1 MKITSG
7 FATCVAPCVR
17 ITYVALMT
25 WLTRSVTAVHQAHA
39 QADRKKEEQL
49 QSQAEDLRKAEDSLR
64 TLTASEA
71 AARNASMD
79 ALAQVVEVQETL
91 RAARENQGM
100 KESEELSSMHA
111 RMMQASSVIQQLNAR
126 IAKQMT
132 SATDAEHHKNVL
144 DARIRHLQGEVE
156 ALQQTVAEEK
166 RAVVVTRDLHARSVA
181 LLSSER
187 QHAEKHKR
195 ENERALREANEQIAQ
210 LRSQTRKQLAQIKE
224 METLARAASSS
235 SSSSSSDEEEDEG
248 EGTNNTFRR
257 TQSGGQSPATLKSW
271 LYMLW
276 LLTLKL
282 GEADAPSR
290 IMVDADS
297 QTDDAHHQHKHKGAE
312 QAAAPKVYADAGVQ
326 TQVEE
331 GKRKSIEEDFWNWM
345 VIKAEKDVEKGA
357 VKMLADS
364 QILTTISSVLSEKA
378 IVDFADGERFR
389 PLMSLSSFLW
399 MWMITES
406 RDKDKAK
413 AELHKFISNLLVRVR
428 GLQNERRR
436 IVFSSGQ
443 KDPLLQRMMMFA
455 RFLGLWVSDPLDPAV
470 TLKPIGPGGMYA
482 SLLRPHDL

>member
-1 MKITSG
+1 M
-7 FATCVAPCVR
+7 
-17 ITYVALMT
+17 
-25 WLTRSVTAVHQAHA
+25 
-39 QADRKKEEQL
+39 
-49 QSQAEDLRKAEDSLR
+49 
-64 TLTASEA
+64 
-71 AARNASMD
+71 
-79 ALAQVVEVQETL
+79 
-91 RAARENQGM
+91 
-100 KESEELSSMHA
+100 
-111 RMMQASSVIQQLNAR
+111 
-126 IAKQMT
+126 
-132 SATDAEHHKNVL
+132 
-144 DARIRHLQGEVE
+144 
-156 ALQQTVAEEK
+156 
-166 RAVVVTRDLHARSVA
+166 
-181 LLSSER
+181 
-187 QHAEKHKR
+187 
-195 ENERALREANEQIAQ
+195 
-210 LRSQTRKQLAQIKE
+210 
-224 METLARAASSS
+224 
-235 SSSSSSDEEEDEG
+235 
-248 EGTNNTFRR
+248 
-257 TQSGGQSPATLKSW
+257 TLKSW

-276 LLTLKL
+276 ILTLKL
-282 GEADAPSR
+282 GEPDAPPDDVEGAAR
-290 IMVDADS
+290 NMVDADS

-312 QAAAPKVYADAGVQ
+312 PAAAPKVFADAGVQ

-470 TLKPIGPGGMYA
+470 TLKPIGPGGVYA
-482 SLLRPHDL
+482 CCLRPHDLSL